1 MLPLL
6 TKPQHKKRSLACQQ
20 RHFLQNIIKGER
32 ISSYSGTAQFS
43 LVENEKRWPER
54 SKSHQ
59 WRPEMMDAWATADR
73 RSPLPQP
80 SALRGS
86 ILAATTKALQSSGL
100 APCPQGARWMIE
112 KQDDQRNQGS
122 KEPLCG
128 DIYLAWFGWHSPVP
142 GEEDLDIN
150 TGQMCYSWTSILFA
164 GLFQLDCSLHKIYVT
179 MWI

>member
-1 MLPLL
+1 MLPRLN
-6 TKPQHKKRSLACQQ
+6 KPQHKKRSLARQQ
-20 RHFLQNIIKGER
+20 RHFLQNVIKGER

-43 LVENEKRWPER
+43 LVENKEQWPEQ
-54 SKSHQ
+54 SKSHW
-59 WRPEMMDAWATADR
+59 WRPGMMDAWATADR
-73 RSPLPQP
+73 HSPLPQP

-86 ILAATTKALQSSGL
+86 ILVATAKALPSSGL
-100 APCPQGARWMIE
+100 APCPQGALWMMG

-128 DIYLAWFGWHSPVP
+128 DIYLASFGWHSPVP

-150 TGQMCYSWTSILFA
+150 TGQIRCSWTSILFV
-164 GLFQLDCSLHKIYVT
+164 GLFQLNCSLHKIYVT